1 MAKVYTLAFF
11 FEYLFI
17 SLVEKSVKIKIIS
30 CWLQVYTQFCN
41 SIGAY
46 SKVQCPNKNYFMELL
61 IIDDNKIAR
70 TTLRQMVS
78 QVKELTVAG
87 ECATAMEAYNFLQ
100 GKTVDLL
107 LLDIEMPGMNGL
119 ELTHSLGSNSP
130 VIVFT
135 TSKKE
140 YATQAFDL
148 NVADYLLKPVL
159 QEKLETALKKY
170 ETLKKYF
177 TLNYQKLKQ
186 WQSENNE
193 YKKRFLVKRGAD
205 YISIKTEDIPYFY
218 ATHKLVC
225 MVDNKNQKFILDQS
239 LADIETRLDPSQF
252 YRVNRKYLINITA
265 IKLMK
270 TYSKGKLKLEVTPP
284 VSEDIIVAQENV
296 AAFKEWVGR

>member
-1 MAKVYTLAFF
+1 MRIVIIEDEKPAAQKLQKAIIKCNGNIEVAAILNSTKDATAWLRENPLPELIFMDIELSDGLSFSIFEEVPITCPVIFTTAYDEYWQEAF
-11 FEYLFI
+11 EH
-17 SLVEKSVKIKIIS
+17 
-30 CWLQVYTQFCN
+30 N
-41 SIGAY
+41 SI
-46 SKVQCPNKNYFMELL
+46 
-61 IIDDNKIAR
+61 
-70 TTLRQMVS
+70 
-78 QVKELTVAG
+78 
-87 ECATAMEAYNFLQ
+87 
-100 GKTVDLL
+100 
-107 LLDIEMPGMNGL
+107 
-119 ELTHSLGSNSP
+119 
-130 VIVFT
+130 
-135 TSKKE
+135 
-140 YATQAFDL
+140 
-148 NVADYLLKPVL
+148 DYLLKPVL

>member
-148 NVADYLLKPVL
+148 NVADYLLKPVTVPRYI
-159 QEKLETALKKY
+159 QEIEKVKEILKKKKKKVTMSEEEFIFIRDSNIVRRLKVDDILFAEAMGDY
-170 ETLKKYF
+170 VKLHIGQKYFAIHCTLKAVESR
-177 TLNYQKLKQ
+177 L
-186 WQSENNE
+186 SP
-193 YKKRFLVKRGAD
+193 A
-205 YISIKTEDIPYFY
+205 
-218 ATHKLVC
+218 
-225 MVDNKNQKFILDQS
+225 KFIRVHRSYIINVGKVETIQDGALVLNGKPIPVADAYR
-239 LADIETRLDPSQF
+239 LALNLRL
-252 YRVNRKYLINITA
+252 NI
-265 IKLMK
+265 L
-270 TYSKGKLKLEVTPP
+270 
-284 VSEDIIVAQENV
+284 
-296 AAFKEWVGR
+296 